1 MNFLA
6 ILDPSD
12 SSISISKIA
21 VLCVAAAMAGIVNSI
36 AGGGTLLTFPALTW
50 VLGPTAAAAVMAN
63 ATSTIAVF
71 PGSVASAWGY
81 RRELAGMKAWILPLI
96 VPSLVGS
103 AIGTCLVSQRDPQE
117 FLFLVPWLIL
127 MATSLFLLQPAITKW
142 TGIGKPHAT
151 PSTIARYG
159 IVCFQFMI
167 AFYGG
172 YFGAGIGILMLSSL
186 ALMGISNIHQMNA
199 IKTLLASTI
208 NSVSVALFIW
218 YDKVNWQLAIP
229 MIIASILG
237 GFLGAIVARR
247 LHKNIVRYI
256 VISIGIAL
264 SGYYFLQIYQGSY
277 TT

>member
-1 MNFLA
+1 MNLLA
-6 ILDPSD
+6 LLDAPETSV
-12 SSISISKIA
+12 SIPQIA
-21 VLCVAAAMAGIVNSI
+21 MLCVAAAMAGIVNSI

-50 VLGPTAAAAVMAN
+50 VLGPSAAAAVIAN

-71 PGSVASAWGY
+71 PGSVASTWGY
-81 RRELAGMKAWILPLI
+81 RRELVGMKSWILPLI
-96 VPSLVGS
+96 IPSLIGS
-103 AIGTCLVSQRDPQE
+103 AIGTFLVAQRDPQE

-151 PSTIARYG
+151 PSTFARYG
-159 IVCFQFMI
+159 IMSFQFLI

-186 ALMGISNIHQMNA
+186 ALMGISDIHRMNS

-218 YDKVNWQLAIP
+218 YDKVNWSLAIP
-229 MIIASILG
+229 MIIASIAG
-237 GFLGAIVARR
+237 GFLGAVVARR
-247 LHKNIVRYI
+247 LNKNIVRYI
-256 VISIGIAL
+256 VITIGIVL
-264 SGYYFLQIYQGSY
+264 SGYYFIQVYQGL
-277 TT
+277 

>member
-1 MNFLA
+1 MNLLSM
-6 ILDPSD
+6 LDPTD
-12 SSISISKIA
+12 SSVSIPKIA
-21 VLCVAAAMAGIVNSI
+21 MLCIAAAMAGIVNSI

-50 VLGPTAAAAVMAN
+50 VLGPSAAAAVIAN

-71 PGSVASAWGY
+71 PGSVASTWGY
-81 RRELAGMKAWILPLI
+81 RRELVGMKSWILPLI

-103 AIGTCLVSQRDPQE
+103 AIGTCLVAQRDPKE

-151 PSTIARYG
+151 PSTLARYG
-159 IVCFQFMI
+159 IMSFQFLI

-186 ALMGISNIHQMNA
+186 ALMGISDIHRMNS

-208 NSVSVALFIW
+208 NSVSVVLFIW
-218 YDKVNWQLAIP
+218 YDKVNWNLAIP
-229 MIIASILG
+229 MIVASITG
-237 GFLGAIVARR
+237 GFFGAVVARR
-247 LHKNIVRYI
+247 LNKNIVRY
-256 VISIGIAL
+256 VVIGIGIVL
-264 SGYYFLQIYQGSY
+264 SGYYFVQVYKGL
-277 TT
+277 